1 MPYIRENGKLQKSS
15 WNQASKLLISKLK
28 SLDPNEVA
36 GLVGDLADL
45 EMIYSFK
52 SFLKNV

>member
-1 MPYIRENGKLQKSS
+1 MGSS
-15 WNQASKLLISKLK
+15 IKVIINKLK
-28 SLDPNEVA
+28 SVKPNEVA

-52 SFLKNV
+52 NFFEEMYRFKKLRM